1 MSLKA
6 KIVAVLM
13 ALAPV
18 VSTAQEGKLNLIP
31 LPQKVQEN
39 NGVFVIDNNVSIC
52 GNATFEIGY
61 LKEKIEKSSG
71 IKIQKGENGSKK
83 IEINITP
90 SAQTKEEGYQLDVT
104 PDRITITASD
114 KGGAFYGVQTLMQL
128 MPSAIYGTK
137 EGWEKWEV
145 PCVEIT
151 DYPRFS
157 YRGTHLDVSRTFFPE
172 ETVYNLLDWMSYHK
186 LNRFHWHITDDNGW
200 RLEIKKYPDLTRK
213 GAWRGPDEVLPPSYG
228 SGNQRYGGYYTQ
240 EQIKKII
247 KYAADRNIEIIPELD
262 MPGHSKAVISTYPH
276 TGCTNDETFLS
287 VNGEVQNVWCVGNE
301 DNYKMLDN
309 IIKEVAALFP
319 SKTIHIGGDEVN
331 MDNWKNCPHCQELM
345 KKEGMKDEIE
355 LLNYFVRK
363 LEGIVNKYGKVMA
376 GWDEIL
382 DGGELKPSTTVYAWK
397 SIKRGIE
404 SVKKGKPTVIMVGE
418 YCYFDMKQTPAER
431 GHNWAGI
438 VTLDK
443 TYSLDPIGA
452 LNLTPEQ
459 EKLVLGPQGALWTE
473 LLNRPARFLE
483 YQYFPRLCA
492 LAEVGWTNKELK
504 DYNNFY
510 TRLTK
515 THYERMHHMGIAFR
529 LPYPEVVYENNT
541 LKVKLPFD
549 WAVVRYTTDGT
560 EPTASSNVYTGD
572 IVTFEPEKFRFATF
586 YRDYNKSITVGA
598 SNIELYNYLTPE
610 VEITS
615 SYKAEE
621 THKNYPVT
629 NAEKYNFNKH
639 WRVDRRSQA
648 GDWVLY
654 TFKEPVECGKIT
666 VESGIPNITFYS
678 VTYGHVEYS
687 YNGTD
692 FIKGDEFVNG
702 IAVIKPE
709 QKVKAVK
716 ICVTGMSDA
725 LATCFQNLKIEK

>member
-1 MSLKA
+1 MNLKA

-18 VSTAQEGKLNLIP
+18 VTTAQEGKLNLIP

-39 NGVFVIDNNVSIC
+39 SRVFVIDNNVSIC
-52 GNATFEIGY
+52 GNAAFEIEY
-61 LKEKIEKSSG
+61 LKEKIAKSSG
-71 IKIQKGENGSKK
+71 IKIQKSLNGTKK
-83 IEINITP
+83 IEVNITP
-90 SAQTKEEGYQLDVT
+90 SAQTKEEGYTLNVT
-104 PDRITITASD
+104 PDKISIEASD

-128 MPSAIYGTK
+128 MPASIYGTK

-172 ETVYNLLDWMSYHK
+172 ETVYNLLDWMAYHK
-186 LNRFHWHITDDNGW
+186 LNKFHWHITDDNGW

-262 MPGHSKAVISTYPH
+262 MPGHSKAVISTYPQ

-301 DNYKMLDN
+301 NNYKMLDN

-331 MDNWKNCPHCQELM
+331 MDNWKHCPHCQELM
-345 KKEGMKDEIE
+345 KKEGMKSEIE

-363 LEGIVNKYGKVMA
+363 LENIVNKHGKVMA

-382 DGGELKPSTTVYAWK
+382 DGGELKPNTTVYAWK

-404 SVKKGKPTVIMVGE
+404 SVKKGQPTVFMVGE

-504 DYNNFY
+504 NYDCFFN
-510 TRLTK
+510 RLTK

-529 LPYPEVVYENNT
+529 LPYPEVVYEKNT
-541 LKVKLPFD
+541 LKVKLPYD

-598 SNIELYNYLTPE
+598 SNIELYNYLTPD

-621 THKNYPVT
+621 THKRYPVS
-629 NAEKYNFNKH
+629 NAEKYDFTKH

-702 IAVIKPE
+702 ISVIRPE

>member
-1 MSLKA
+1 MNIKA
-6 KIVAVLM
+6 KIIAAFM
-13 ALAPV
+13 ALLPLA
-18 VSTAQEGKLNLIP
+18 SYAQNSNLNLIP
-31 LPQKVQEN
+31 LPQKVQETQ
-39 NGVFVIDNNVSIC
+39 GKFIIDNTVSIT

-61 LKEKIEKSSG
+61 LKGKLAESAGMEL
-71 IKIQKGENGSKK
+71 NGTSQASKK

-90 SAQTKEEGYQLDVT
+90 SAETKNEGYRLNVT
-104 PDRITITASD
+104 PDKISITASD
-114 KGGAFYGVQTLMQL
+114 KAGAFYGVQTLMQL
-128 MPSAIYGTK
+128 MPPAIYGK
-137 EGWEKWEV
+137 AEGWEKWEV
-145 PCVEIT
+145 PCVEIE
-151 DYPRFS
+151 DFPRFS
-157 YRGTHLDVSRTFFPE
+157 YRGTHMDVSRTFFPI
-172 ETVYNLLDWMSYHK
+172 ETVYNMLDWMSHHK
-186 LNRFHWHITDDNGW
+186 LNKFHWHITDDNGW
-200 RLEIKKYPDLTRK
+200 RLEIKKYPELTKK

-228 SGNQRYGGYYTQ
+228 SGNKRYGGYYTQ
-240 EQIKKII
+240 EEIKKVI

-301 DNYKMLDN
+301 NNYKMLDN

-331 MDNWKNCPHCQELM
+331 MDNWKHCPHCQELM

-363 LEGIVNKYGKVMA
+363 LENIVNKYGKVMA
-376 GWDEIL
+376 GWDEII

-397 SIKRGIE
+397 SVKRGIE
-404 SVKKGKPTVIMVGE
+404 SVKKGQPTVFMVGE

-438 VTLDK
+438 VSTEK
-443 TYSLDPIGA
+443 TYSLDPTGA

-459 EKLVLGPQGALWTE
+459 EKLILGPQGALWTE

-504 DYNNFY
+504 DYNCFFY
-510 TRLTK
+510 RLTK
-515 THYERMHHMGIAFR
+515 SHYERMHHMGIAFR
-529 LPYPEVVYENNT
+529 LPYPDVKYENNT
-541 LKVKLPFD
+541 LKVNLPYE
-549 WAVVRYTTDGT
+549 WAVVRYTTDGS
-560 EPTASSNVYTGD
+560 EPTATSRIYTGD

-598 SNIELYNYLTPE
+598 SNIELYSYMTPE

-615 SYKAEE
+615 SYKAAE
-621 THKNYPVT
+621 THKNYPVS
-629 NAEKYNFNKH
+629 NAQMYNFNKH

-648 GDWVLY
+648 GDYVLY
-654 TFKEPVECGKIT
+654 TFKEPVECSKIT
-666 VESGIPNITFYS
+666 VETGIPNITFYS
-678 VTYGHVEYS
+678 VTEGHVEYS
-687 YNGTD
+687 YNGKD
-692 FIKGDEFVNG
+692 FIKGNSFTDG
-702 IAVIKPE
+702 IAVITPE
-709 QKVKAVK
+709 NKVKAVK

>member
-13 ALAPV
+13 ALAPI

-90 SAQTKEEGYQLDVT
+90 SAQTKMEGYQLDVT
-104 PDRITITASD
+104 PDKITITASD

-128 MPSAIYGTK
+128 MPSSIYGTK
-137 EGWEKWEV
+137 DGWEKWEV
-145 PCVEIT
+145 PCVEIA

-404 SVKKGKPTVIMVGE
+404 SVKKGKPTVFMVGE

>member
-52 GNATFEIGY
+52 GNAIFEIGY

-90 SAQTKEEGYQLDVT
+90 SAQTKMEGYQLDVT
-104 PDRITITASD
+104 PDKITITASD

-137 EGWEKWEV
+137 DGWEKWEV

-172 ETVYNLLDWMSYHK
+172 ETVYNLLEWMSYHK
-186 LNRFHWHITDDNGW
+186 LNKFHWHITDDNGW

-404 SVKKGKPTVIMVGE
+404 SVKKGKPTVFMVGE

-492 LAEVGWTNKELK
+492 LSEVGWTNKELK

>member
-1 MSLKA
+1 MNLKA

-18 VSTAQEGKLNLIP
+18 VSTAQEGKLNLVP

-39 NGVFVIDNNVSIC
+39 SGVFVIDNNVSIC

-71 IKIQKGENGSKK
+71 IKIQKGENGTRK

-90 SAQTKEEGYQLDVT
+90 SAQTKGEGYQLDVT

-186 LNRFHWHITDDNGW
+186 LNKFHWHITDDNGW

-228 SGNQRYGGYYTQ
+228 SGNKRYGGYYTQ

-262 MPGHSKAVISTYPH
+262 MPGHSKAVISTYPQ
-276 TGCTNDETFLS
+276 TGCTNEKTFLS

-345 KKEGMKDEIE
+345 KKEGMKSEIE

-404 SVKKGKPTVIMVGE
+404 SVKKGKPTVFMVGE

-452 LNLTPEQ
+452 LNLTPEE

-492 LAEVGWTNKELK
+492 LAEVGWTNKEFK
-504 DYNNFY
+504 DYNNFF

-529 LPYPEVVYENNT
+529 LPYPEVIYENNT
-541 LKVKLPFD
+541 LKVKLPYD

-572 IVTFEPEKFRFATF
+572 IVTFEPENFRFATF

-598 SNIELYNYLTPE
+598 SNIDLYNYLTPE
-610 VEITS
+610 VDITS

-621 THKNYPVT
+621 THKNYPVS
-629 NAEKYNFNKH
+629 NAKNYNFNKH

-702 IAVIKPE
+702 IAVIKPQ

>member
-1 MSLKA
+1 MDLKA
-6 KIVAVLM
+6 KIIAVLL
-13 ALAPV
+13 ALVPV
-18 VSTAQEGKLNLIP
+18 AAWAQQSELNLIP
-31 LPQKVQEN
+31 LPQKVQEKQ
-39 NGVFVIDNNVSIC
+39 GTFVIDNNVSIC

-172 ETVYNLLDWMSYHK
+172 ETVYSLLDWMSYHK

-331 MDNWKNCPHCQELM
+331 MDNWKHCPHCQELM
-345 KKEGMKDEIE
+345 KKEGMKSEIE

-404 SVKKGKPTVIMVGE
+404 SVKKGKPTVFMVGE
-418 YCYFDMKQTPAER
+418 YCYFDMKQTPTER

-452 LNLTPEQ
+452 LNLTPEE

-504 DYNNFY
+504 DYNNFF

-515 THYERMHHMGIAFR
+515 SHYERMHHMGIAFR

-629 NAEKYNFNKH
+629 NAEKYNFSKH

-692 FIKGDEFVNG
+692 FIKGDKFVNG

>member
-1 MSLKA
+1 MNLKA

-18 VSTAQEGKLNLIP
+18 VSTAQEGKLNLVP

-71 IKIQKGENGSKK
+71 IKIQKGENGTRK

-90 SAQTKEEGYQLDVT
+90 SAQTKGEGYQLDVT

-186 LNRFHWHITDDNGW
+186 LNKFHWHITDDNGW

-228 SGNQRYGGYYTQ
+228 SGNKRYGGYYTQ

-262 MPGHSKAVISTYPH
+262 MPGHSKAVISTYPQ
-276 TGCTNDETFLS
+276 TGCTNEKTFLS

-345 KKEGMKDEIE
+345 KKEGMKSEIE

-404 SVKKGKPTVIMVGE
+404 SVKKGKPTVFMVGE

-452 LNLTPEQ
+452 LNLTPEE

-492 LAEVGWTNKELK
+492 LAEVGWTNKEFK
-504 DYNNFY
+504 DYNNFF

-529 LPYPEVVYENNT
+529 LPYPEVIYENNT
-541 LKVKLPFD
+541 LKVKLPYD

-572 IVTFEPEKFRFATF
+572 IVTFEPENFRFATF

-598 SNIELYNYLTPE
+598 SNIDLYNYLTPE
-610 VEITS
+610 VDITS

-621 THKNYPVT
+621 THKNYPVS
-629 NAEKYNFNKH
+629 NAKNYNFNKH

-702 IAVIKPE
+702 IAVIKPQ

>member
-90 SAQTKEEGYQLDVT
+90 SAQTKMEGYQLDVT
-104 PDRITITASD
+104 PDKITITASD

-128 MPSAIYGTK
+128 MPSSIYGTK
-137 EGWEKWEV
+137 DGWEKWEV

-172 ETVYNLLDWMSYHK
+172 ETVYSLLDWMSYHK

-262 MPGHSKAVISTYPH
+262 MPGHSKAVISTYPQ

-301 DNYKMLDN
+301 NNYKMLDN

-345 KKEGMKDEIE
+345 KKEGMKSEIE

-382 DGGELKPSTTVYAWK
+382 DGGELKPNTTVYAWK

-404 SVKKGKPTVIMVGE
+404 SVKKGQPTVFMVGE

-504 DYNNFY
+504 DYNNFF

-541 LKVKLPFD
+541 LKVKLPYD

-702 IAVIKPE
+702 ISVIKPQ

-725 LATCFQNLKIEK
+725 LATCFQSLRIEK